1 MPSSPPPADLSTV
14 TAALRDAPEFL
25 AGWLGR
31 TPAGEDLLRERLS
44 LSDTQ
49 LHRLLAC
56 RAPNPLHYG
65 RDVQALARFIDV
77 PDTMLAAALRET
89 SVLAALATRP
99 ESAVTAM
106 PQSATGLLV
115 AAHDNVVEQ
124 IPRSAPAV
132 RVHELAT
139 ATWAAAPESVREE
152 RDVEAAVVWASP
164 VVIVSMPHLQLASA
178 NRWLADHS
186 APSLPDSFGE
196 LQGLLVAWRGYAAI
210 FLDGTMTS
218 AARRFTLAHEH
229 GHFLLDYQLARQ
241 RILRD
246 APDLLE
252 VIDGHRP
259 ATNGDRAKASLA
271 RVPIGLH
278 THLLHRD
285 DHGGA
290 GGAPWPP
297 RTTPPYTPWSSFPLG
312 TPFCGSFSP
321 SLCRAAPTPTGWPRR
336 ALPWHPSSDCPTTR
350 PRRERQLAWRPSGSN
365 ADSSTDDLRTFVA
378 RPEPLSRRHT
388 NRRGVGHGRS

>member
-259 ATNGDRAKASLA
+259 ATDGDRAKASLA

-290 GGAPWPP
+290 GGATMASEDDASLYALELLSPWD
-297 RTTPPYTPWSSFPLG
+297 
-312 TPFCGSFSP
+312 
-321 SLCRAAPTPTGWPRR
+321 SLLRFLQSLALPGGAHTDRVAAASAAVASEFGLPDDAAEARAAAGLETLGIK
-336 ALPWHPSSDCPTTR
+336 
-350 PRRERQLAWRPSGSN
+350 
-365 ADSSTDDLRTFVA
+365 
-378 RPEPLSRRHT
+378 
-388 NRRGVGHGRS
+388 RGFFDR